1 MRVLLIGS
9 TGMVGSA
16 LLRRRPA
23 AGEWLCA
30 DHGEFELGDP
40 RQVAAALER
49 HAPDI
54 VINAAAFL
62 GADPCALDPERACAV
77 NALGPWH
84 LARACSRL
92 GIALAHFSTDAV
104 FDGLKGAPYT
114 EEDCPRPVS
123 LYGLTKNLGD
133 LAVRANCPR
142 HWVLRIPLLF
152 GTRENRGAAFV
163 DRMVCLARAG
173 KRDFRVAD
181 DVVSSPSY
189 SDDIAGEVIQVVLGG
204 APHGLYHLRNAG
216 EGSLFDLTTAVFG
229 RLGIDARVERARAA
243 DFAAGEQDRKPLRTP
258 LGSVRRE
265 PLRPWEEA
273 LDDYVAVLRSRGE
286 S

>member
-16 LLRRRPA
+16 LLRRRSSA
-23 AGEWLCA
+23 DVWLRA
-30 DHGEFELGDP
+30 DHGELDLADP
-40 RQVAAALER
+40 RQIADAIER
-49 HAPDI
+49 HAPDL
-54 VINAAAFL
+54 VVNTAAFL
-62 GADPCALDPERACAV
+62 GADPCALNPGQASAV

-84 LARACSRL
+84 LARACGRR

-104 FDGLKGAPYT
+104 FDGAKGAPYT
-114 EEDCPRPVS
+114 EEDCPRPLS

-133 LAVRANCPR
+133 LAVQANCPR

-163 DRMVCLARAG
+163 DRMLGLARG
-173 KRDFRVAD
+173 GRREFRVSD
-181 DVVSSPSY
+181 DVVSSPSF
-189 SDDIAGEVIQVVLGG
+189 SDDIADEALRVVLGG
-204 APHGLYHLRNAG
+204 APCGLYHLRNAG
-216 EGSLFDLTTAVFG
+216 EASLYDLTAAVFG
-229 RLGIDARVERARAA
+229 RLGIEASVERARAA

-258 LGSVRRE
+258 LGSVKRE

-273 LDDYVAVLRSRGE
+273 LDDYVAQLRSRGE